1 MPASSKKQQKFM
13 GIVRSIQK
21 GEAPAGKFSKAAQKA
36 AKSMKKSSVKKYAK
50 TKHDDLPTKKESTA
64 AYKKSLEK
72 IARDKQ
78 LKMISKKD
86 KEILMKIAKMM
97 REDRDYKDEYKKFQS
112 STKAK
117 KYRAE
122 LNKYNRKKG
131 TYGNGDGKDASHKGG
146 KIVGFESQSK
156 NRGRAEKSRLKKESI
171 KKIVKEEVQ
180 KILNESVGSKKYDG
194 RDWFWP
200 HDYRHYLRDASPAQ
214 RKKIHDAWLKIGV
227 PVKKTG
233 LKISDRYLEPKK
245 NQLKK
250 AWTIVRKVVAP
261 KELGMPI
268 PESVNEAMSEPQ
280 RFKVYNSLKKGD
292 IVSIKYDSS
301 IQKGSKYIPYIVT
314 KGKTKLMK
322 GKIERIILKNPS
334 NPRFKAYLYNRDGD
348 VSLALGDMA
357 ASIVDMKKGKVKESV
372 FDLDEACQK
381 GYMTHP
387 TRKTKIMFGKRY
399 RNCVKKEGVDT
410 TMTMEQAGMIADNI
424 CVNCGDFANENLR
437 KWFSDRWVNIGKKK
451 KGGGHPPCGSSGKK
465 RGYAKCVP
473 ASKAASMSK
482 KQKASAT
489 RRKRAAQ
496 NKAGRGGTSSLR
508 GGGKKPIR
516 VSTKPKK

>member
-1 MPASSKKQQKFM
+1 MSKVKEFRIPAGEQKLVYQFKGFTASQM
-13 GIVRSIQK
+13 DELDAMLSRAGIVTTPDFNKRTITTYSNRDAMKLKKNKSIQR
-21 GEAPAGKFSKAAQKA
+21 FI
-36 AKSMKKSSVKKYAK
+36 KS
-50 TKHDDLPTKKESTA
+50 
-64 AYKKSLEK
+64 
-72 IARDKQ
+72 
-78 LKMISKKD
+78 
-86 KEILMKIAKMM
+86 
-97 REDRDYKDEYKKFQS
+97 
-112 STKAK
+112 
-117 KYRAE
+117 
-122 LNKYNRKKG
+122 
-131 TYGNGDGKDASHKGG
+131 KGG
-146 KIVGFESQSK
+146 KQI
-156 NRGRAEKSRLKKESI
+156 KEGTCGYGLDGKLGEEPAGPNLR
-171 KKIVKEEVQ
+171 KKIKDIS
-180 KILNESVGSKKYDG
+180 KDKNESVGSKKYDG

-214 RKKIHDAWLKIGV
+214 RKKIHDAWLKIGI
-227 PVKKTG
+227 PVKGTG
-233 LKISDRYLEPKK
+233 LKISDRYLQPKK

-268 PESVNEAMSEPQ
+268 PESV
-280 RFKVYNSLKKGD
+280 
-292 IVSIKYDSS
+292 
-301 IQKGSKYIPYIVT
+301 
-314 KGKTKLMK
+314 
-322 GKIERIILKNPS
+322 
-334 NPRFKAYLYNRDGD
+334 
-348 VSLALGDMA
+348 
-357 ASIVDMKKGKVKESV
+357 SIV
-372 FDLDEACQK
+372 DEACQK

-424 CVNCGDFANENLR
+424 CVNCGDFANDNLR
-437 KWFSDRWVNIGKKK
+437 KWFKDRWVNIGKKK

-473 ASKAASMSK
+473 ASKAAGRSK

>member
-1 MPASSKKQQKFM
+1 
-13 GIVRSIQK
+13 
-21 GEAPAGKFSKAAQKA
+21 
-36 AKSMKKSSVKKYAK
+36 
-50 TKHDDLPTKKESTA
+50 
-64 AYKKSLEK
+64 
-72 IARDKQ
+72 
-78 LKMISKKD
+78 
-86 KEILMKIAKMM
+86 
-97 REDRDYKDEYKKFQS
+97 
-112 STKAK
+112 
-117 KYRAE
+117 
-122 LNKYNRKKG
+122 
-131 TYGNGDGKDASHKGG
+131 
-146 KIVGFESQSK
+146 
-156 NRGRAEKSRLKKESI
+156 
-171 KKIVKEEVQ
+171 
-180 KILNESVGSKKYDG
+180 G

-214 RKKIHDAWLKIGV
+214 RKKIHDAWLKIGI
-227 PVKKTG
+227 PVKGTG

-372 FDLDEACQK
+372 NEGGMELKKLEDAIKMFQKKIEKQGRVTNARDEDHLK
-381 GYMTHP
+381 NLI
-387 TRKTKIMFGKRY
+387 KIY
-399 RNCVKKEGVDT
+399 
-410 TMTMEQAGMIADNI
+410 
-424 CVNCGDFANENLR
+424 
-437 KWFSDRWVNIGKKK
+437 
-451 KGGGHPPCGSSGKK
+451 
-465 RGYAKCVP
+465 
-473 ASKAASMSK
+473 
-482 KQKASAT
+482 KQM
-489 RRKRAAQ
+489 
-496 NKAGRGGTSSLR
+496 
-508 GGGKKPIR
+508 GGKKIKESVNER
-516 VSTKPKK
+516 MDKRQAGETLK

>member
-1 MPASSKKQQKFM
+1 MIKINQVLTEFRIPAGEQKLVYQFKGFTASQM
-13 GIVRSIQK
+13 DELHAMLHRAGIVTTPDFNKRTITTYSNRDAMKLKKNKTIQR
-21 GEAPAGKFSKAAQKA
+21 FI
-36 AKSMKKSSVKKYAK
+36 KS
-50 TKHDDLPTKKESTA
+50 
-64 AYKKSLEK
+64 
-72 IARDKQ
+72 
-78 LKMISKKD
+78 
-86 KEILMKIAKMM
+86 
-97 REDRDYKDEYKKFQS
+97 
-112 STKAK
+112 
-117 KYRAE
+117 
-122 LNKYNRKKG
+122 
-131 TYGNGDGKDASHKGG
+131 KGG
-146 KIVGFESQSK
+146 KQI
-156 NRGRAEKSRLKKESI
+156 KEGTCGYGVNGKLGEEPAGPNLR
-171 KKIVKEEVQ
+171 KKIKDIS
-180 KILNESVGSKKYDG
+180 KDKNESVGSRGYDG

-200 HDYRHYLRDASPAQ
+200 HDFRHYLRDASPAQ

-233 LKISDRYLEPKK
+233 LKISDRYLQPKK
-245 NQLKK
+245 NQMKK

-268 PESVNEAMSEPQ
+268 PESVNEAKYKGYDYKRQNRKDGLPLIVPALQKTFSNMKDLKKYIDKHGTMESVNEAMSEPQ

-301 IQKGSKYIPYIVT
+301 IQKGTKYIPYVVT

-410 TMTMEQAGMIADNI
+410 TMTMEQAGRIMDNL

-437 KWFSDRWVNIGKKK
+437 KWFKDRWVNIGKKK
-451 KGGGHPPCGSSGKK
+451 KGGGHPPCGTSGKK

-473 ASKAASMSK
+473 ASKAASMTK

-496 NKAGRGGTSSLR
+496 NKKGRGGTSSLK
-508 GGGKKPIR
+508 GGGKKPIY

>member
-1 MPASSKKQQKFM
+1 MIKISEVLTEFSIPTGKSIDESKAEKEKIFNMLVKRGDTPVDARYEVDKSYDFVKKRFPRASVSKKAE
-13 GIVRSIQK
+13 IIS
-21 GEAPAGKFSKAAQKA
+21 ALSKYE
-36 AKSMKKSSVKKYAK
+36 SVKK
-50 TKHDDLPTKKESTA
+50 E
-64 AYKKSLEK
+64 
-72 IARDKQ
+72 
-78 LKMISKKD
+78 
-86 KEILMKIAKMM
+86 
-97 REDRDYKDEYKKFQS
+97 
-112 STKAK
+112 
-117 KYRAE
+117 
-122 LNKYNRKKG
+122 G
-131 TYGNGDGKDASHKGG
+131 TCGYGLDGKLGEEPAGPHL
-146 KIVGFESQSK
+146 
-156 NRGRAEKSRLKKESI
+156 LKK
-171 KKIVKEEVQ
+171 K
-180 KILNESVGSKKYDG
+180 NESVGSKKYNG

-227 PVKKTG
+227 PVKGTG

-268 PESVNEAMSEPQ
+268 PEGIDTSRLKESSKEYGKSLDKIANDKKLKAISNKDKEL
-280 RFKVYNSLKKGD
+280 LKKLA
-292 IVSIKYDSS
+292 
-301 IQKGSKYIPYIVT
+301 
-314 KGKTKLMK
+314 KL
-322 GKIERIILKNPS
+322 LQ
-334 NPRFKAYLYNRDGD
+334 
-348 VSLALGDMA
+348 
-357 ASIVDMKKGKVKESV
+357 KESV

-496 NKAGRGGTSSLR
+496 NKAGRGGTSSLS